1 LVEALKIEKESKAMP
16 AFLLVLT
23 IAAINSVT
31 IAAECAA
38 VIGSSQIDNMKNAA
52 WGCIPG

>member
-1 LVEALKIEKESKAMP
+1 MP

-23 IAAINSVT
+23 IAATNSVT
-31 IAAECAA
+31 IAAESAA

-52 WGCIPG
+52 WEWTPG